1 MPDQVRHDGFCG
13 LGANNDGGVAMNY
26 RHAFHAGNFADC
38 FKHALL
44 LRLIEAMQ
52 RKEKGFLFL
61 DTHAGT
67 GRYDLRAGPAEKTG
81 EWRDGIGRVLAA
93 RPPALAEYLGMVERL
108 GLYPGSPA
116 IAAALLRAQDRLVAC
131 ELHPEDAAA
140 LRRELTGAAVHE
152 RDGYEALRAF
162 LPPPEKRALV
172 LIDPPYERPDE
183 FEAVRK
189 ALVAAYA
196 KFRSGVYVVWYPI
209 KHRAPVREFFE
220 AIRLSGMRDVIT
232 AEFLRRPALDP
243 ARLNGCGLL
252 IVNPPYGFDVQ
263 AAPILP
269 ALEEV
274 LGEPGCSSG
283 IERLIDE

>member
-1 MPDQVRHDGFCG
+1 
-13 LGANNDGGVAMNY
+13 MNY